1 MTAPKPVSFEIKS
14 ASLDLLAIHLYTH
27 DIAAIENEFSL
38 RFKGRAS
45 TFSHEPTLIDL
56 SAVSHVAE
64 MDLVALR
71 ILLSRHGLHAV
82 GLSHPYPERIPHA
95 SQAGL
100 AWIDAS
106 HQATSPYTQNSTP
119 PQVAAPPP
127 PEPVPEPAPPV
138 APPSL
143 GKKTMV
149 IDRPIRAGQQV
160 YARDAD
166 LVILA
171 TVSAGAEV
179 IADRDIHVYAPLRG
193 RALAGA
199 RGMMDAR
206 IFTQSMEA
214 ELVSIAGVYRTL
226 EENLPPSLQ
235 GKAAQVFLDDER
247 IVITPLS

>member
-56 SAVSHVAE
+56 SAVQNIAE
-64 MDLVALR
+64 MNLVALR

-82 GLSHPYPERIPHA
+82 GLSHPYPERIPNA

-106 HQATSPYTQNSTP
+106 HQTASPYAQTPTQVATP
-119 PQVAAPPP
+119 PPA
-127 PEPVPEPAPPV
+127 PEPAPP
-138 APPSL
+138 ATPSL

-226 EENLPPSLQ
+226 EENLSPTLQ
-235 GKAAQVFLDDER
+235 GKPAQVFLDDER

>member
-56 SAVSHVAE
+56 SAVNNIAE

-82 GLSHPYPERIPHA
+82 GLSHPYPERIPQA

-106 HQATSPYTQNSTP
+106 HQATTSSPYTQTN
-119 PQVAAPPP
+119 PQPQIAQPEPPP
-127 PEPVPEPAPPV
+127 PPPPPPA
-138 APPSL
+138 APSL

-199 RGMMDAR
+199 RGMVDAR